1 MIYMTYPESASQS
14 ASSWAASAATGDPRG
29 DAASWAPAALAR
41 AETRADALTR
51 SCERLE
57 ARLVLDARA
66 QLGEC
71 IRWDAEARVLWW
83 VDIDRHRLHRFDPV
97 SGSNETMEIGE
108 AIGCF
113 AQDTRGGFIAG
124 LRSGF
129 ARITRFGG
137 AIVRLAGPL
146 YDPAR
151 ERFDDGRCDFQGRF
165 WAGTMWEPR
174 DAAAGALWRLDPNGR
189 MSAHAQGVVISNAI
203 TFSPDGTRMTFADSP
218 AHTIWA
224 CDYDAA
230 RGLPSNPRPIRR
242 YEPASGRPDGA
253 ATDAEGNLWVAVIQ
267 GGRVEKLSPDGR
279 LLAVVDVPV
288 PCPTCCTLG
297 GPGRRTLYI
306 TTGRIRMTEDELAA
320 LPSAGGVYAV
330 DLPAHHAPGI
340 IEPRYAG

>member
-1 MIYMTYPESASQS
+1 MSYMTYPESAARS
-14 ASSWAASAATGDPRG
+14 ASSWAASAALGDPRRG
-29 DAASWAPAALAR
+29 AASWSPAALAR
-41 AETRADALTR
+41 AETRAGALTA
-51 SCERLE
+51 SVERLE

-71 IRWDAEARVLWW
+71 IRWDAEAQTLWW

-97 SGSNETMEIGE
+97 SESNETMEIGE

-113 AQDTRGGFIAG
+113 AQDAHGGFIAG

-137 AIVRLAGPL
+137 AVVRLGGPL
-146 YDPAR
+146 HDPAR
-151 ERFDDGRCDFQGRF
+151 ERFNDGRCDFQGRF

-218 AHTIWA
+218 THTIWV
-224 CDYDAA
+224 CDYAAA

-267 GGRVEKLSPDGR
+267 GSRIEKLSPDGR
-279 LLAVVDVPV
+279 LLAIIDVPV

-297 GPGRRTLYI
+297 GPDRRTLYI

-320 LPSAGGVYAV
+320 LPTAGGVYAV